1 MARLVE
7 ERASQMKSIELTLPL
22 SILINGRRCFKR
34 SEIEHMKRCMM
45 ARAMG
50 SAEPEYCQPDTEYF
64 VNAAQV
70 SRELGIARRT
80 MARRIRET
88 EERDKTSA
96 DVGKNT
102 SCAA

>member
-1 MARLVE
+1 
-7 ERASQMKSIELTLPL
+7 
-22 SILINGRRCFKR
+22 
-34 SEIEHMKRCMM
+34 
-45 ARAMG
+45 MG
-50 SAEPEYCQPDTEYF
+50 SDEPEYSEPETEYF
-64 VNAAQV
+64 VNAAQI